1 MSFFSSTSRICVRA
15 LGVMLAVVFFAA
27 APIFPSQFAPAQAQ
41 AAGSIEFRTA
51 LEPYGR
57 WQRHARWGEVWI
69 PANRSRDWRPYT
81 AGHWVHTEQ
90 WGWYWISDDSEAN
103 WGWVTY
109 HYGRWVFDRDIGSVW
124 VPGDEWSP
132 AWVQWRRGAE
142 YVGWAA
148 LPPED
153 IVAEY
158 RDEPTVW
165 VFVRGQDFVAPRIVS
180 VILPVRQY
188 SAFIGQTV
196 IVNRTVVVRDRGP
209 RFAVNPG
216 ISPAIIAAVSRRPLR
231 AYEVR
236 PVVFA
241 GTAKIPGALEVRAQ
255 DLRGRNIGAQVTVRQ
270 TQNVIRPADRV
281 QPPQPLAAGEQ
292 GRLGDNPPRAAR
304 GGTPQPAT
312 GQGRQQ
318 QEQQGRGAQQQPEQK
333 QQQEQTQGRG
343 ADQPRQP
350 QTQQGPRRDGEQQ
363 REGRGGPPPKQQPAT
378 EGRGGPPPK
387 QQPAAEGRGGPPPK
401 QQPATEGR
409 GGPPPKQQ
417 PATEGRGGPPPK
429 QQPAAEGRGG
439 PQPKQQPATEG
450 RGGPPPKQQPAAEGR
465 GGPQPKQQPA
475 TEGRGGPPPKQ
486 QPATEGRGG
495 PGRGGPGGGQSEK
508 K

>member
-1 MSFFSSTSRICVRA
+1 MSFFASASRICVRG
-15 LGVMLAVVFFAA
+15 LGAMLAVVFFAT
-27 APIFPSQFAPAQAQ
+27 APIFPSQLAPAQAQ
-41 AAGSIEFRTA
+41 AAVSVEFRTA

-69 PANRSRDWRPYT
+69 PASRSRDWRPYT

-109 HYGRWVFDRDIGSVW
+109 HYGRWAFDRDIGWVW

-132 AWVQWRRGAE
+132 AWVQWRRGAERGAE

-165 VFVRGQDFVAPRIVS
+165 VFVRGQDFVVPRIVS
-180 VILPVRQY
+180 VMLPVRQY

-196 IVNRTVVVRDRGP
+196 IVNRTVLIRDRGP
-209 RFAVNPG
+209 FAVNPG

-236 PVVFA
+236 PVVLA

-255 DLRGRNIGAQVTVRQ
+255 DLRGRNIRDQVTVRQ

-281 QPPQPLAAGEQ
+281 QPPQPLAAGER
-292 GRLGDNPPRAAR
+292 GRLGDNPPRAAQ
-304 GGTPQPAT
+304 GGAPQPTT

-318 QEQQGRGAQQQPEQK
+318 QEQQGPGAQQQPQQK
-333 QQQEQTQGRG
+333 Q
-343 ADQPRQP
+343 P
-350 QTQQGPRRDGEQQ
+350 
-363 REGRGGPPPKQQPAT
+363 
-378 EGRGGPPPK
+378 
-387 QQPAAEGRGGPPPK
+387 
-401 QQPATEGR
+401 
-409 GGPPPKQQ
+409 
-417 PATEGRGGPPPK
+417 
-429 QQPAAEGRGG
+429 PAAEGRGG
-439 PQPKQQPATEG
+439 PQQKQPPATEG
-450 RGGPPPKQQPAAEGR
+450 RGGPQQKQP
-465 GGPQPKQQPA
+465 
-475 TEGRGGPPPKQ
+475 
-486 QPATEGRGG
+486 PATEGRGG
-495 PGRGGPGGGQSEK
+495 PGRGPGGGQSEK
-508 K
+508 KQSEKK